1 MVLSDKQMR
10 LLATIATG
18 AAICMYVSYIPQIQ
32 LNLSG
37 QKGSA
42 IQPLAAALNCILWIA
57 YGLLKE
63 KRDYPIIIANIPGV
77 ILGSVACITA
87 L

>member
-1 MVLSDKQMR
+1 MALNQKQMQI
-10 LLATIATG
+10 LATVATG

-42 IQPLAAALNCILWIA
+42 IQPLAAAINCILWVA
-57 YGLLKE
+57 YGFLKE
-63 KRDYPIIIANIPGV
+63 KRDYPIVIANVPGV
-77 ILGSVACITA
+77 ILGAVACLTA